1 MKKLLFVLAFAGIS
15 VVSMAQ
21 TEDATEKYSVSTN
34 SFWSNWFIQAGAQYS
49 TVYSAQ
55 EHGSGLTK
63 NPLKAFRSNPQASV
77 AFGKWF
83 TPGLG
88 LRIKASG
95 IWGKAPYDRS
105 YKYWN
110 GQGQALFNLSNMIC
124 GYNPERVYNLIPFAG
139 GGIARNCS
147 KNLYVM
153 GLSVGILNQFNI
165 SKKVGINLELGW
177 NRMENDLVFTNSA
190 ANEGKRFWDSH
201 ANIIYAEVGLTYN
214 LGKATWNKTPD
225 VDAIKALSQSQ
236 IDALNAQLADEK
248 AEIDRLKVLLA
259 KANEKKEVVTA
270 PAITESI
277 KEFITTPIS
286 VFFNISKTNVAN
298 PKDLVNVKALA
309 KYAIENNSKILVTGY
324 ADSSTGTPAI
334 NQKLSEN
341 RANQVVEELVKMGVN
356 RDNISTESKGGVNIL
371 GVESPV
377 SFDRRATVQ
386 IVE

>member
-15 VVSMAQ
+15 VASMAQ

-34 SFWSNWFIQAGAQYS
+34 SFWSNWFVQAGAQYS
-49 TVYSAQ
+49 AIYSGQ
-55 EHGSGLTK
+55 EHGLGLSK
-63 NPLKAFRSNPQASV
+63 SPLKSFRSNPQA
-77 AFGKWF
+77 AIALGKWF

-95 IWGKAPYDRS
+95 IWGKVAERS
-105 YKYWN
+105 YKNWN
-110 GQGQALFNLSNMIC
+110 GQGQVLFNLSNMIC
-124 GYNPERVYNLIPFAG
+124 GYNPDRIYNLVPFAG
-139 GGIARNCS
+139 AGIGRNCTD
-147 KNLYVM
+147 NVYAM
-153 GLSVGILNQFNI
+153 GLSVGVLNQFYV
-165 SKKVGINLELGW
+165 SKKVAINLELGW
-177 NRMENDLVFTNSA
+177 NRMENDFVIGGSQV
-190 ANEGKRFWDSH
+190 NEGKRFWDSH
-201 ANIIYAEVGLTYN
+201 ANVLYAEVGLTYN

-248 AEIDRLKVLLA
+248 AEIDRLKTMLA
-259 KANEKKEVVTA
+259 NQKPAPAA

-286 VFFNISKTNVAN
+286 VFFNISKTDVAN

-309 KYAIENNSKILVTGY
+309 KYAKENNSNILVTGY

-341 RANQVVEELVKMGVN
+341 RANQVVDELVKMGVS
-356 RDNISTESKGGVNIL
+356 RDKIKTAAKGGVNLL

>member
-77 AFGKWF
+77 ALGKWF

-147 KNLYVM
+147 KNVYVM

-165 SKKVGINLELGW
+165 SKKVGVNLELGW